1 MSRFYHTYD
10 LNSEVEKELLRA
22 SHLAQILIDEFDLFV
37 ISKALF
43 RALDREINIEI
54 IIISN
59 TQNKSMK
66 LVNLCK
72 RLIDQEVS
80 IFWKMDSELF
90 TKEDYFAIFDKE
102 YLICNAEQAEFEYP
116 ETLLRS
122 KNDYFNGIAHSAQRI
137 NLLSGNIDIEF
148 SVDKSIV
155 FSKETITLEWETK
168 NAHEVVIYPAEWSV
182 STQGV
187 KTFQITEDTKFT
199 IEGKNKDQSSR
210 KSLFVRVIKENDID
224 IEVDVFDPIIKE
236 FIAIQ
241 PASTGEGLYA
251 AYLNQKIKLNWNIPM
266 IGKFSE
272 SQMGKLPLVGSHEF
286 ELNENDTFLFTF
298 KSINRTQTK
307 KISFHCFHDES
318 FFEEEVYAESE
329 SEKIVTEEAST
340 PQNRRSI
347 FINSCVK
354 LFNIFIKKNN

>member
-10 LNSEVEKELLRA
+10 LNSEIEKELLRA

-43 RALDREINIEI
+43 RALDRDINIEI
-54 IIISN
+54 VIISN

-80 IFWKMDSELF
+80 IYWKMDHTLF

-102 YLICNAEQAEFEYP
+102 YLICGTEQAEFEYP

-122 KNDYFNGIAHSAQRI
+122 KNDYFNGIAHGAQKI
-137 NLLSGNIDIEF
+137 NLLSGDIEIDF
-148 SVDKSIV
+148 SVDRSIV
-155 FSKETITLEWETK
+155 FSGESITLNWKIK
-168 NAHEVVIYPAEWSV
+168 NAHEIVIHPAQWDVEP
-182 STQGV
+182 QGI
-187 KTFQITEDTKFT
+187 KIIQINEDTKFT

-224 IEVDVFDPIIKE
+224 IDVDVFDPIIKD

-241 PASTGEGLYA
+241 TASIEEGLYA
-251 AYLNQKIKLNWNIPM
+251 AYFNQKIKLTWNIPM

-272 SQMGKLPLVGSHEF
+272 SRLGKLPLVGSHEF
-286 ELNENDTFLFTF
+286 ELNENEIFLFTF
-298 KSINRTQTK
+298 KSINRTQVK
-307 KISFHCFHDES
+307 KISFHCFDDES
-318 FFEEEVYAESE
+318 FFQEEQNDESE
-329 SEKIVTEEAST
+329 PEKTTSEEPIRS
-340 PQNRRSI
+340 QNWISL
-347 FINSCVK
+347 FVGSCVK
-354 LFNIFIKKNN
+354 LFNIFNKKNT

>member
-1 MSRFYHTYD
+1 MSRFYHTFD
-10 LNSEVEKELLRA
+10 LNSEIEKELLRA

-54 IIISN
+54 VIISN

-80 IFWKMDSELF
+80 IYWKMDSDLF

-102 YLICNAEQAEFEYP
+102 YLICGSEQADFEYP
-116 ETLLRS
+116 ETMLRT

-137 NLLSGNIDIEF
+137 NLLSGDIEIDF
-148 SVDKSIV
+148 TVDKSIV
-155 FSKETITLEWETK
+155 FSRETITLSWQTK
-168 NAHEVVIYPAEWSV
+168 NAHEVVIHPAEWSL
-182 STQGV
+182 STQGI
-187 KTFQITEDTKFT
+187 KIIQITEDTKFT
-199 IEGKNKDQSSR
+199 IEAKNKDQASR
-210 KSLFVRVIKENDID
+210 KSIFVRVIKENDID
-224 IEVDVFDPIIKE
+224 IDVDVYDPIIKE

-241 PASTGEGLYA
+241 PTSNGEGLYA

-286 ELNENDTFLFTF
+286 ELNENVTFLFTF
-298 KSINRTQTK
+298 KSINRVQTR

-318 FFEEEVYAESE
+318 FFEEESVIEPE
-329 SEKIVTEEAST
+329 PEKTVSVKPSLT
-340 PQNRRSI
+340 QNRFTL

-354 LFNIFIKKNN
+354 LFNIFNKKNI